1 MNSWLFVS
9 LNNEN
14 IKEEEC
20 SMKELIS
27 DTTENIT
34 YQEEIDQKEEK
45 EEKEEKEKKEEKE
58 IVVNINAKE
67 ETKNIERFKNKFL
80 DQKKIFSIYASNV
93 ENIVYEQIINMGLC
107 YDYLS
112 FENKICMIGIFAVFC
127 TSLM

>member
-20 SMKELIS
+20 SMEELIS

-34 YQEEIDQKEEK
+34 HQEEIDQKEDN
-45 EEKEEKEKKEEKE
+45 EEQK
-58 IVVNINAKE
+58 IAVNITTNTKE
-67 ETKNIERFKNKFL
+67 ETKNIETFKNKFF
-80 DQKKIFSIYASNV
+80 DQKKILSIYASNV
-93 ENIVYEQIINMGLC
+93 ENMVYEQIINMGLC

-112 FENKICMIGIFAVFC
+112 FENKICIIGIFAVFC

>member
-20 SMKELIS
+20 SMEELIS

-34 YQEEIDQKEEK
+34 HQEEIDQKEDN
-45 EEKEEKEKKEEKE
+45 EEQK
-58 IVVNINAKE
+58 ITVNITTNTKE
-67 ETKNIERFKNKFL
+67 ETKNIETFKNKFF
-80 DQKKIFSIYASNV
+80 DQKKILSIYASNV
-93 ENIVYEQIINMGLC
+93 ENMVYEQIINMGLC

-112 FENKICMIGIFAVFC
+112 FENKICIIGIFAVFC